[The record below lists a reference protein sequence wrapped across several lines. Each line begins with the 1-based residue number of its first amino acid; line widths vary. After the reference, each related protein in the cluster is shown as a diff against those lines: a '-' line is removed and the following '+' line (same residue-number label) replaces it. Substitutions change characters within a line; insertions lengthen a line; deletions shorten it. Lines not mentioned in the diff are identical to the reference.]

1 MSGQVITFGE
11 VMALF
16 RSNDP
21 GMLALGHDM
30 RLGTGGAEG
39 NVAVALKRLGT
50 DVTWIGR
57 VGQDSL
63 GGLVERELRAEG
75 IDVRAI
81 ADAEAPTGL
90 MVKECRTPANTRVW
104 YYRQG
109 SAGSRLAPEDL
120 PDSLLRGARL
130 VHATGITPALSP
142 SAAAATL
149 HAAETARAA
158 GVPVSFDL
166 NFRSKLWSGQEAGN
180 FYQKIL
186 PLVDIVFAGDEEAA
200 LIVGDGISD
209 PSKLARRLAEFG
221 ASQTVIKLGER
232 GCLALID
239 GVEYRQEAMSV
250 PVVDTVGAG
259 DGFVA
264 GYLSD
269 YLAGAPVRQRLLT
282 AVTVGAFACMVP
294 GDWEGMPFRA
304 ELGLLSETEPVSR

>member
-1 MSGQVITFGE
+1 MSGQVVTFGE

-16 RSNDP
+16 RGNNP
-21 GMLALGHDM
+21 GMLAFSRDM

-57 VGQDSL
+57 VGRDSM
-63 GGLVERELRAEG
+63 GELVERELRAEG
-75 IDVRAI
+75 ICVRAI
-81 ADAEAPTGL
+81 PDAEAPTGL
-90 MVKECRTPANTRVW
+90 MVKERRTPANTRVW

-120 PDSLLRGARL
+120 PESLLRSAAL

-149 HAAETARAA
+149 HAAETAHAA
-158 GVPVSFDL
+158 GIPVSFDL
-166 NFRSKLWSGQEAGN
+166 NFRSKLWSRQEAGN
-180 FYQKIL
+180 FYRKIL

-209 PSKLARRLAEFG
+209 PSELVRRLADLG
-221 ASQTVIKLGER
+221 ASQTVIKLGEH
-232 GCLALID
+232 GCLALVD
-239 GVEYRQEAMSV
+239 GVEYRQEAISI

-304 ELGLLSETEPVSR
+304 ELGLLSETEPVNR

>member
-1 MSGQVITFGE
+1 MSGGVVTFGE

-16 RSNDP
+16 RGNDP
-21 GMLALGHDM
+21 GMLSLSRDM

-63 GGLVERELRAEG
+63 GGLVERELSAEG

-81 ADAEAPTGL
+81 ADAGAPTGL
-90 MVKECRTPANTRVW
+90 MVKERRTPANTRVW

-120 PDSLLRGARL
+120 PESLLRSAGL

-180 FYQKIL
+180 FYRKIL

-209 PSKLARRLAEFG
+209 PSELARRIAELG
-221 ASQTVIKLGER
+221 ASQTVIKLGEH
-232 GCLALID
+232 GCLALVD
-239 GVEYRQEAMSV
+239 GVEYRQEAISV

-269 YLAGAPVRQRLLT
+269 FLAGAPVRQRLLT